1 MLMSAAGFSKTQ
13 PLKTKFVVASGGT
26 GQMLSL
32 PMNEAIQK
40 MFKDVYIDLE
50 FRVVEL
56 EALHP
61 AWRASAKADM
71 NKDVSATISPM

>member
-1 MLMSAAGFSKTQ
+1 MVRQAQLRAEVRARRGAQADERGGLQQGQ

-32 PMNEAIQK
+32 PMNEAIQE

-50 FRVVEL
+50 FKVVEL
-56 EALHP
+56 EAL
-61 AWRASAKADM
+61 
-71 NKDVSATISPM
+71 